1 MRRSILVLL
10 LVAGALPLAAQEK
23 KSVEDLTLEELLAT
37 EIQVASRKE
46 QSLREAPGIVT
57 VITEEEIRNS
67 GARDLIDLLRLVPG
81 FDFGVDVQGVVGAAM
96 RGNWGHEGK
105 ILLLLDGEEMNEALY
120 STLQFGNRF
129 PLSQLDHIEI
139 VRGPGSAIY
148 GGNAELG
155 VINLITKS
163 AAKLGGL
170 NVSLLHGFNGGLGM
184 HSRADVGYGAVSGAM
199 SYSGIA
205 SISDGRRSTRDFTD
219 FNGDT
224 YNMRYNSDLD
234 ERLVDVRFALSNFK
248 TRFTAEHYRS
258 TERDQFGENLPRP
271 TSLDFNSWYAEAAL
285 VHALSDHLVLTPRFS
300 FRHQTPW
307 KEHDEFFFYDK
318 SVDRAQGDVTLEYE
332 PSGALNVL
340 SGVSYFQDHAK
351 ADAQTAADLFPNGK
365 ESINYQNLAVFS
377 QAIFSTSVG
386 KFTAGARYEH
396 HSAFGSSFV
405 PRLAM
410 TRVLGRM
417 HFKALAS
424 RAFRAPGIEN
434 IRLSANNDIRPE
446 KTTAYEL
453 EAGYQLNEQM
463 IITGNVFD
471 TKIHNPIVYFVNSDT
486 DQEGYVNFPR
496 TGTRGLELEYRV
508 RSSWGYL
515 TTSYSYYRANDNR
528 VPDYNTSAGNYLLGF
543 SPRKLAMAASFK
555 VGDVRVNP
563 SVVWLGQRY
572 GYTSAGE
579 SDAGTPHRIGS
590 TPLANLY
597 FSHHIAGT
605 KLRVGA
611 GVFNL
616 LDRKYAYI
624 QPYNSFHAPL
634 PSEDREIVVRVTW
647 SP

>member
-1 MRRSILVLL
+1 MTQPAGCASIQDRSDVMVPSAPFGRSGETERKERLMRRSPILVLL
-10 LVAGALPLAAQEK
+10 LVAAALPSFAQQK
-23 KSVEDLTLEELLAT
+23 KSIEEMTLDELLAT
-37 EIQVASRKE
+37 EIQVASKKE

-67 GARDLIDLLRLVPG
+67 GARDLIDLLRQVPG
-81 FDFGVDVQGVVGAAM
+81 FDFGVDVQGVAGAAM

-139 VRGPGSAIY
+139 IRGPGSAIY

-163 AAKLGGL
+163 AAKLGGF
-170 NVSLLHGFNGGLGM
+170 NVSLLHGFNGGVGM
-184 HSRADVGYGAVSGAM
+184 HSRADAAYGNVSGAM
-199 SYSGIA
+199 SYSALA
-205 SISDGRRSTRDFTD
+205 SLSGGRRSARDFTD

-234 ERLVDVRFALSNFK
+234 DRLVDVRFALSSFK
-248 TRFTAEHYRS
+248 TRFTAERYHT
-258 TERDQFGENLPRP
+258 TERDQFGENLPHK
-271 TSLDFNSWYAEAAL
+271 TGVDFDSWYAEAAL
-285 VHALSDHLVLTPRFS
+285 VHPVSEHLVITPHFS

-307 KEHDEFFFYDK
+307 KEHDEFFYYDK

-332 PSGALNVL
+332 PSSALNVL
-340 SGVSYFQDHAK
+340 SGVSYFQDHATAK
-351 ADAQTAADLFPNGK
+351 AQTSADLFPNGK
-365 ESINYQNLAVFS
+365 DSINYQNLAAFS
-377 QAIFSTSVG
+377 QAIFSTSIG

-434 IRLSANNDIRPE
+434 IRLSANNAIRPE

-453 EAGYQLNEQM
+453 EAGYQINDQM
-463 IITGNVFD
+463 IVTGNLFD
-471 TKIHNPIVYFVNSDT
+471 TKIHNPIVYFVNSAT
-486 DQEGYVNFPR
+486 DEEGYVNFPR
-496 TGTRGLELEYRV
+496 TGTRGLELEYRL

-515 TTSYSYYRANDNR
+515 TASYSYYRANDNR
-528 VPDYNTSAGNYLLGF
+528 VPDYDTSAGNYMLGF
-543 SPRKLAMAASFK
+543 SPRKLAMMASFK
-555 VGDVRVNP
+555 TGPIRVNP
-563 SVVWLGQRY
+563 SVVWFGQRY
-572 GYTSAGE
+572 GYTSAAE

-597 FSHHIAGT
+597 FSHHIEGT
-605 KLRVGA
+605 NIR
-611 GVFNL
+611 
-616 LDRKYAYI
+616 I
-624 QPYNSFHAPL
+624 
-634 PSEDREIVVRVTW
+634 
-647 SP
+647 